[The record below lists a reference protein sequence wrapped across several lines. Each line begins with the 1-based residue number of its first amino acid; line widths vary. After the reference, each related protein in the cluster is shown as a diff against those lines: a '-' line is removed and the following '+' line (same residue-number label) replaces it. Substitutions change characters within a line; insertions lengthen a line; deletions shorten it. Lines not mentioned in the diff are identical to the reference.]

1 MGGGPVPWLW
11 KVVLRVSAG
20 ATATATAPAT
30 GAFQFNA
37 LTCATHL
44 ICIYDGIYT
53 KMIIVFSYAV
63 LQRDG
68 GEYIGRWQN
77 DRKQGMGK
85 MSYANGDVY
94 NGYAECPFICI
105 IYILI
110 L

>member
-1 MGGGPVPWLW
+1 
-11 KVVLRVSAG
+11 
-20 ATATATAPAT
+20 
-30 GAFQFNA
+30 
-37 LTCATHL
+37 
-44 ICIYDGIYT
+44 
-53 KMIIVFSYAV
+53 MIIVFSYVV

-94 NGYAECPFICI
+94 NGYAECQFICI